1 MTERKMNELDVFR
14 YELLFDGTSGEDFAK
29 SIGITYLSYKNV
41 IRDGSNVVPKWVLS
55 FLFGRGY
62 VYVGNVLVEKK
73 SDASH
78 KKNTIS
84 SFEYDTSVPNV
95 KKVDYTESEPIINTM
110 SSMSALQSYSK
121 ELHNRL
127 NQI

>member
-14 YELLFDGTSGEDFAK
+14 HELLFDNITGEDFAK
-29 SIGITYLSYKNV
+29 SIGMSYSSYKNV
-41 IRDGSNVVPKWVLS
+41 IRDGSTVVPKWVLA

-62 VYVGNVLVEKK
+62 VYVGDVLIHKK

-78 KKNTIS
+78 TFGSPSYSVKYSDVDGTKTSTKN
-84 SFEYDTSVPNV
+84 V
-95 KKVDYTESEPIINTM
+95 

-121 ELHNRL
+121 ELHNRM
-127 NQI
+127 NQM